1 MSKKQAKTTFF
12 FRIEIFL
19 RRITNDLVSDIL
31 LQFKRRL
38 ANIIKLQF
46 KPSTGFSC
54 CNKNHWLSQRKEVD
68 DNCLYPTLPFVIKV
82 LGVVIFCPLQNPIKN
97 IICSPE

>member
-19 RRITNDLVSDIL
+19 RRIKNDLVSDIL
-31 LQFKRRL
+31 LQFKWRL
-38 ANIIKLQF
+38 TSIIKLQF
-46 KPSTGFSC
+46 KSSTCVSC
-54 CNKNHWLSQRKEVD
+54 CNKNHWLSQRKEAD
-68 DNCLYPTLPFVIKV
+68 NNCLYPTLPFVIQL
-82 LGVVIFCPLQNPIKN
+82 LGAVIFCPLQNPIKN